1 MKLKINIIDAGHG
14 DCILL
19 DFEHTKILID
29 CGPFKPFLTRRNV
42 HNSLKNLIGSEQKID
57 LAIVTHNDDDHIGG
71 FKSLIDEGVKLE
83 TIVFNSLQD
92 IPDIITSSQKQ
103 ISYNQNNALK
113 QKLLAEREIKTLC
126 LTRDSTP
133 LIVNDIKLIAITP
146 TVETLERMLKDAD
159 AKKEREEKKK
169 MPKQISN
176 SITEE
181 IKPADALQK
190 IQSDQDVF
198 TKDTSITNKSSIGLV
213 VEYRGFS
220 GLFLGDAH
228 AEDVIEGLKI
238 AGFGNHQFDVV
249 KISHHGSERNTN
261 IELLELLG
269 KTEYILCADNETHH
283 KHPNNTTLA
292 RILSLDKNQTIHLSS
307 NNPSLSAKID
317 DFKSLGFSINET
329 YPTNGVNTL
338 CYEYK

>member
-1 MKLKINIIDAGHG
+1 MLKIHVIDAAHG

-19 DFEHTKILID
+19 YFDHSKILID
-29 CGPFKPFLTRRNV
+29 CGPKSFKARRGVLANIEKILGG
-42 HNSLKNLIGSEQKID
+42 NSVID
-57 LAIVTHNDDDHIGG
+57 IAIVTHNDDDHIGG
-71 FKSLIDEGVKLE
+71 FEFLLDTPIKIN
-83 TIVFNSLQD
+83 TIIFNSLQD
-92 IPDIITSSQKQ
+92 IPDIIKSSQKQ
-103 ISYNQNNALK
+103 ISYNQDNILR
-113 QKLLAEREIKTLC
+113 QKLLEERGIQIQC
-126 LTRDSTP
+126 LTRNSTP
-133 LIVNDIKLIAITP
+133 LIFRDIKLIAITP

-169 MPKQISN
+169 KPKQISS

-181 IKPADALQK
+181 IKPANALQK

-261 IELLELLG
+261 IELLKLLG

-292 RILSLDKNQTIHLSS
+292 RILSLDKNQTLHLSS

>member
-1 MKLKINIIDAGHG
+1 MLKIHVIDAAHG

-42 HNSLKNLIGSEQKID
+42 HKNLKSLLGSKQKID

-71 FKSLIDEGVKLE
+71 FESLIDEGVILE
-83 TIVFNSLQD
+83 TIIFNSLQD
-92 IPDIITSSQKQ
+92 IPDIIKSSQKQ
-103 ISYNQNNALK
+103 ISYNQDNLLR
-113 QKLLAEREIKTLC
+113 QKLLKERGIQIQC
-126 LTRDSTP
+126 LTRDSSP
-133 LIVNDIKLIAITP
+133 LTINDITLTAITP
-146 TVETLERMLKDAD
+146 TAEALERMLKDAN
-159 AKKEREEKKK
+159 AQKEIDEKKK
-169 MPKQISN
+169 KQKQIS
-176 SITEE
+176 SSKTEE
-181 IKPADALQK
+181 IKPVDALQK
-190 IQSDQDVF
+190 FQSGQDVF
-198 TKDTSITNKSSIGLV
+198 IKDTSITNRSSIGLV
-213 VEYRGFS
+213 IECGKFS

-228 AEDVIEGLKI
+228 AEDVIEGLNI
-238 AGFGNHQFDVV
+238 AGFVKHQFDVV

-317 DFKSLGFSINET
+317 DFKSLGFNIIET